1 VPHEV
6 RAMSKLDLSE
16 EERFKAR
23 RLKREMDEMG
33 LPGLSEDQCFTFK
46 GVIASLQSLSAEQ
59 LLAFR
64 DGIAKV
70 KSRGPIW
77 RALQKRPTLK
87 QKQETILKF
96 RNNLDAVVRFY
107 RSDVKADVAI
117 RDILLGAD
125 LAAELADTEEDALTG
140 GHLDVAEWLAG
151 AEKINALAKRLN
163 EALHA
168 PQKKS
173 KRAGPVPVAPRTRL
187 IGMALPNLY
196 AKVFGRRFSPN
207 RAPDIEFVQTCL
219 ALLAETKA
227 GENFIRECVKLARK
241 RAWQQQGAS
250 ARIGDHHRRIE
261 SGRGDL
267 VATRSIRK
275 VAPKA
280 LAEDE
285 RQRLKAAEDA
295 AVESAA

>member
-1 VPHEV
+1 
-6 RAMSKLDLSE
+6 MSKLDLSE

-125 LAAELADTEEDALTG
+125 LG
-140 GHLDVAEWLAG
+140 SGPIKVLAG
-151 AEKINALAKRLN
+151 RWI
-163 EALHA
+163 
-168 PQKKS
+168 
-173 KRAGPVPVAPRTRL
+173 
-187 IGMALPNLY
+187 
-196 AKVFGRRFSPN
+196 
-207 RAPDIEFVQTCL
+207 C
-219 ALLAETKA
+219 
-227 GENFIRECVKLARK
+227 
-241 RAWQQQGAS
+241 
-250 ARIGDHHRRIE
+250 
-261 SGRGDL
+261 
-267 VATRSIRK
+267 
-275 VAPKA
+275 
-280 LAEDE
+280 
-285 RQRLKAAEDA
+285 
-295 AVESAA
+295 